1 MKLRY
6 APLIALTAIAILIS
20 GCEKPTTAVKS
31 ETVASVGDEKIT
43 QAELDAAL
51 ARLGELSEAQT
62 AEATG
67 KLLQALIDQRL
78 IAQAAQK
85 AGLDKEPVV
94 EIAMANAS
102 RQVLAE
108 AYAERNFKDVAK
120 PSDTEIAEYFE
131 QHPELFSQRRIY
143 RIQEL
148 DLQVE
153 ASRMADVEAK
163 LKTSHSLGDFVN
175 WVKEQGIEG
184 KTAVAVKPAEQIP
197 AALLARLSQMKD
209 GQVAVLP
216 GRPGHVVIQQLQE
229 SQLQPVTLEQARNAI
244 ERALTTQ
251 KRKELMEADLKKLRE
266 AAKIEYATGY
276 APAAEAK
283 VEAAEPKVEAAET
296 QVEEESVDKKEEAN
310 GEKAEQ
316 KPAE

>member
-20 GCEKPTTAVKS
+20 GCEKPATAVKS

>member
-20 GCEKPTTAVKS
+20 GCEKPATAVKS

-276 APAAEAK
+276 APAAEAE